1 MERALL
7 TDEVRSDRA
16 AVAALLHPD
25 WREVGRSGRLWTREE
40 VLDEIAPIAPAD
52 FEVVSV
58 DRLGDDTILL
68 LWRTSTDERSTLR
81 SSLWV
86 RTGGQWQARFHQ
98 GTDEP

>member
-1 MERALL
+1 MI
-7 TDEVRSDRA
+7 
-16 AVAALLHPD
+16 
-25 WREVGRSGRLWTREE
+25 G
-40 VLDEIAPIAPAD
+40 PIEPVD

-58 DRLGDDTILL
+58 DRLAPDTILL

-81 SSLWV
+81 STLWV